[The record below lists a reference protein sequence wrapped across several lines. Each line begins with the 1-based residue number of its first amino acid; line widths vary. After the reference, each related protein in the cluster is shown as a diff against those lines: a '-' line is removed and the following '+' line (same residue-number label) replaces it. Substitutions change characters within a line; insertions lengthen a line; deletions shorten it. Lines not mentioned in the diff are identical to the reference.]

1 MKQHDKTTSL
11 SLHSLY
17 SSLVQNP
24 LKIRLSVQISKT
36 VRRNSTTKQ
45 QALVCFFAIHKLKKK
60 QRRQNLIIKG
70 TLESNETR
78 PTCLNKPSA
87 DV

>member
-11 SLHSLY
+11 SLHGLY
-17 SSLVQNP
+17 SPLVQNP

-45 QALVCFFAIHKLKKK
+45 QGLVCFFAIHKLKK
-60 QRRQNLIIKG
+60 
-70 TLESNETR
+70 
-78 PTCLNKPSA
+78 NK
-87 DV
+87 DGKKFNN